1 MISPDIPRPTPAHPP
16 APPRHTSRSHLP
28 AHTPGTARGEE
39 WVRRVGREPGR
50 DHPHIV
56 RTARDST
63 SVNAPGME
71 PIDPRMPHIPP
82 A

>member
-1 MISPDIPRPTPAHPP
+1 MAAYDPRLSKKAELP
-16 APPRHTSRSHLP
+16 SHV
-28 AHTPGTARGEE
+28 PGSVRGEE
-39 WVRRVGREPGR
+39 TVIKHGREPGCT
-50 DHPHIV
+50 HPQIG

-63 SVNAPGME
+63 SINPAKHG

>member
-1 MISPDIPRPTPAHPP
+1 MAKRRHPTHHGPSN
-16 APPRHTSRSHLP
+16 APS
-28 AHTPGTARGEE
+28 HTPGTQRGEE
-39 WVRRVGREPGR
+39 WIKRHGREHGR
-50 DHPHIV
+50 HDDPPH

-63 SVNAPGME
+63 SLNAKKHG